1 MGRDRNELIDALR
14 VGLQASLPGIAVSP
28 CLPARTPKEFT
39 LGLGE
44 PDFDPTTRSASG
56 HPCEIG
62 AETNRELA
70 AAANPV
76 EHLELGSVQMRDN
89 GQIWCDPRKRVV
101 LRREVMKVRDR
112 RLRGPALGK
121 DPLPGGDLSLRLSIV
136 ERGEESIGR
145 SHAILER
152 RMQRDLSGHRVV
164 APIERLQR
172 RCKVGCREVEAGEER
187 GCVRNRSRLAE

>member
-1 MGRDRNELIDALR
+1 MPPSACSRKSSRSR
-14 VGLQASLPGIAVSP
+14 VGERG
-28 CLPARTPKEFT
+28 
-39 LGLGE
+39 
-44 PDFDPTTRSASG
+44 FDPPTRSACG

-62 AETNRELA
+62 AETNRQLT

-76 EHLELGSVQMRDN
+76 EHLQLGAVQVRDD
-89 GQIWCDPRKRVV
+89 GQVWCDPGKRVM

-121 DPLPGGDLSLRLSIV
+121 EPLPGGDLSLGLSIV
-136 ERGEESIGR
+136 ERREESVGR
-145 SHAILER
+145 SHTILER

-172 RCKVGCREVEAGEER
+172 RCEVG
-187 GCVRNRSRLAE
+187 